1 MTFSIVQGVYIHAM
15 ICDNLE
21 IKVACDLCSVITF
34 HTSDLS
40 ELYFYIDELEGV
52 TLRVYL
58 NTAYF
63 ARN

>member
-1 MTFSIVQGVYIHAM
+1 MGKHFKLWMTFSIVQGVYIHAM

-40 ELYFYIDELEGV
+40 ELYFYIGEL
-52 TLRVYL
+52 
-58 NTAYF
+58 
-63 ARN
+63 